1 MRTVI
6 IADDDRNVC
15 ECITRLIDWASIGYA
30 PPILCHDGA
39 EALEQFARRDP
50 DLVITDLKMP
60 VMDGDTL
67 CREIRKRSAETE
79 IVFLSAYEDF
89 SVAQTALQYNVRD
102 YILKP
107 ITRDAH
113 AARQRTDFPR
123 NHRPAAQCHRC
134 PQPGRLGRCV

>member
-1 MRTVI
+1 MMRTVI

-60 VMDGDTL
+60 AKSASAPP
-67 CREIRKRSAETE
+67 KRRSCSSARTRT
-79 IVFLSAYEDF
+79 FPWRRRRCNTTSATIY
-89 SVAQTALQYNVRD
+89 
-102 YILKP
+102 
-107 ITRDAH
+107 
-113 AARQRTDFPR
+113 
-123 NHRPAAQCHRC
+123 
-134 PQPGRLGRCV
+134 